1 MKMKHMN
8 IWGKK
13 TKQKRISLNLIA
25 SLDFG
30 STVTLGNT
38 NKEIP
43 TRAPMSTLSQD
54 QVTRRTPGLENEGG
68 IPVQPQSLAETGS
81 KS

>member
-1 MKMKHMN
+1 MVLDNENETHEYM
-8 IWGKK
+8 GKK
-13 TKQKRISLNLIA
+13 TKQNRMNLNLIA

-30 STVTLGNT
+30 STITLGNI

-54 QVTRRTPGLENEGG
+54 QVTRLL
-68 IPVQPQSLAETGS
+68 LA
-81 KS
+81 